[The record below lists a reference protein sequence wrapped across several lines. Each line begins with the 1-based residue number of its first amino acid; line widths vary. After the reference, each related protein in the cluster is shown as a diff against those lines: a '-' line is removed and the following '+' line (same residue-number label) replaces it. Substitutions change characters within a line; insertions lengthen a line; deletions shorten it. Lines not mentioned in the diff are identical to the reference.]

1 MRMTAR
7 IARGKK
13 ELAMQW
19 DWLTLQT
26 AMDWAGRLWIV
37 LMLVWVVLMLG
48 MKRAKKRERLD
59 ERLRYLL
66 FLVLGVWLIFGTH
79 NDFAALNYRVLPN
92 ERVVWG
98 IGLAVTAIGVGIA
111 IWARLSLG
119 ANWSGTVTLKN
130 EHELVR
136 KGLYRWIRHPIYTGI
151 ALGMFGSAITRGYL
165 IGLIGAGLILLSF
178 YIKARK
184 EESFLREEF
193 GAGFEEHA
201 RQTGMFLPR
210 LT

>member
-1 MRMTAR
+1 
-7 IARGKK
+7 
-13 ELAMQW
+13 MQW
-19 DWLTLQT
+19 DWLTPQA
-26 AMDWAGRLWIV
+26 AMDWALRLWIL

-48 MKRAKKRERLD
+48 MKRAKKRERWD

-66 FLVLGVWLIFGTH
+66 LLLVGAWLIFGTRSELG
-79 NDFAALNYRVLPN
+79 ALNYRVLPN
-92 ERVVWG
+92 ELVVWG
-98 IGLAVTAIGVGIA
+98 IGLALTAIGVGIA

-151 ALGMFGSAITRGYL
+151 ALGMFGSAIIRVYL
-165 IGLIGAGLILLSF
+165 IGLIGAGLILLGF

-201 RQTGMFLPR
+201 QQTGMFLPKW
-210 LT
+210 T

>member
-1 MRMTAR
+1 MH
-7 IARGKK
+7 
-13 ELAMQW
+13 W
-19 DWLTLQT
+19 DWLTEQA
-26 AMDWAGRLWIV
+26 AMDWAGRLWIL

-48 MKRAKKRERLD
+48 MKRAKKRERWD

-66 FLVLGVWLIFGTH
+66 LLVVGVWLIFGTH
-79 NDFAALNYRVLPN
+79 GDFEALNYRVLPN
-92 ERVVWG
+92 EQLVWG
-98 IGLAVTAIGVGIA
+98 IGLALTAIGVGIA

-151 ALGMFGSAITRGYL
+151 ALGMFGSAINRGYL
-165 IGLIGAGLILLSF
+165 MGLIGAGLVLLGF

-193 GAGFEEHA
+193 GPQFEAHA
-201 RQTGMFLPR
+201 RQTGMFLPKF
-210 LT
+210 T

>member
-1 MRMTAR
+1 
-7 IARGKK
+7 
-13 ELAMQW
+13 MQW
-19 DWLTLQT
+19 DWLTEQA
-26 AMDWAGRLWIV
+26 AMDWAGRLWV
-37 LMLVWVVLMLG
+37 ALMLVWVVLMLG
-48 MKRAKKRERLD
+48 MKRAKKREQWD

-66 FLVLGVWLIFGTH
+66 LLLVGAWLIFGTRR
-79 NDFAALNYRVLPN
+79 NLPALNHRVLPN
-92 ERVVWG
+92 EQMVWG
-98 IGLAVTAIGVGIA
+98 IGLALTAIGVGIA

-130 EHELVR
+130 QHELVR

-151 ALGMFGSAITRGYL
+151 GLGMFGSAIIRGYL
-165 IGLIGAGLILLSF
+165 TGLIGAGLILLGF

-193 GAGFEEHA
+193 GSGFEEHA
-201 RQTGMFLPR
+201 RQTGMFLPK

>member
-1 MRMTAR
+1 
-7 IARGKK
+7 
-13 ELAMQW
+13 MQL
-19 DWLTLQT
+19 DWLTQQA

-37 LMLVWVVLMLG
+37 LMLVWVVLMFG
-48 MKRAKKRERLD
+48 MKRAKKREGWD

-66 FLVLGVWLIFGTH
+66 FLFVGVWLIFATRS
-79 NDFAALNYRVLPN
+79 NFEALNYRVLPN
-92 ERVVWG
+92 ERMVWG
-98 IGLAVTAIGVGIA
+98 IGLALTAIGVSIA

-130 EHELVR
+130 QHELVR

-151 ALGMFGSAITRGYL
+151 GLGMFGSAIIGGYL
-165 IGLIGAGLILLSF
+165 AGLIGAGLILLGF

-201 RQTGMFLPR
+201 RQTGMFLPK

>member
-1 MRMTAR
+1 
-7 IARGKK
+7 
-13 ELAMQW
+13 MQW
-19 DWLTLQT
+19 DWLTQQA
-26 AMDWAGRLWIV
+26 AMDWAGRLWIL
-37 LMLVWVVLMLG
+37 LMLVWVLLMLG

-66 FLVLGVWLIFGTH
+66 FLALGVWLIFGTH
-79 NDFAALNYRVLPN
+79 KDFAGLNYRVLPDK
-92 ERVVWG
+92 RTVWG
-98 IGLAVTAIGVGIA
+98 IGLAVTAMGVGIA

-130 EHELVR
+130 QHELVR

-151 ALGMFGSAITRGYL
+151 ALGMFGSAIIRGYL
-165 IGLIGAGLILLSF
+165 IGLIGAGLVLLSF

-193 GAGFEEHA
+193 GAGFEEHE
-201 RQTGMFLPR
+201 RQTGMFLPK

>member
-1 MRMTAR
+1 
-7 IARGKK
+7 
-13 ELAMQW
+13 MQW
-19 DWLTLQT
+19 DWLTPQA
-26 AMDWAGRLWIV
+26 AMDWALRLWIL

-48 MKRAKKRERLD
+48 MKRAKKRERWD

-66 FLVLGVWLIFGTH
+66 LLLVGAWLIFGTRSELG
-79 NDFAALNYRVLPN
+79 ALNYRVLPN
-92 ERVVWG
+92 ELVVWG
-98 IGLAVTAIGVGIA
+98 IGLALTAIGVGIA

-151 ALGMFGSAITRGYL
+151 ALGMFGSAIIRGYL
-165 IGLIGAGLILLSF
+165 IGLIGAGLILLGF

-201 RQTGMFLPR
+201 QQTGMFLPKW
-210 LT
+210 T